1 MDRMRTDLGSEEESQ
16 VTTGSTAAASRKTIF
31 NLQRDFLGKA
41 ELDLAGQG
49 SGLAEID
56 KVLEGEGQSDRLS
69 ELNRHVFGGVLDV
82 GVLANG
88 HGAVTNVSLAGEFDS
103 FLCGLNNDCKEQLG
117 SDL

>member
-1 MDRMRTDLGSEEESQ
+1 MRTDLGSEEESQ

-56 KVLEGEGQSDRLS
+56 EVLEGEGQSDWLG
-69 ELNRHVFGGVLDV
+69 ELNRHVFGGIFDV

-88 HGAVTNVSLAGEFDS
+88 HGAVANVTLAGEFDA
-103 FLCGLNNDCKEQLG
+103 FLCGLDDNCKEQLV
-117 SDL
+117 LAQ